1 MGYELPPGF
10 RFHPTDEELIV
21 YYLRNQAMS
30 LPCPAPIIP
39 QLNIYKFDPWEL
51 PGKSELSEGEWY
63 FFTPRDRKYPNGLR
77 PNRATA
83 SGYWKAT
90 GTDKAIYSR
99 SRSVG
104 VKKALVFYQGRPPKG
119 CKTDWIMHEYRLHN
133 DTHSPFKANKS
144 MILDEWVLCRI
155 YQKRQTRRNTEDVVC
170 GIETPVQEESAM
182 ENEDYEKEPM
192 FPRSCSLVHLL
203 EADYS
208 QLFGDSA
215 LGSIDDLFESCIGD
229 DGDTPIEDSA
239 TMRIAGNHNVLFGN
253 QIFVDPIFQH

>member
-1 MGYELPPGF
+1 M
-10 RFHPTDEELIV
+10 
-21 YYLRNQAMS
+21 
-30 LPCPAPIIP
+30 
-39 QLNIYKFDPWEL
+39 
-51 PGKSELSEGEWY
+51 
-63 FFTPRDRKYPNGLR
+63 
-77 PNRATA
+77 
-83 SGYWKAT
+83 
-90 GTDKAIYSR
+90 
-99 SRSVG
+99 
-104 VKKALVFYQGRPPKG
+104 
-119 CKTDWIMHEYRLHN
+119 
-133 DTHSPFKANKS
+133 
-144 MILDEWVLCRI
+144 LCRI
-155 YQKRQTRRNTEDVVC
+155 YQKRQTRRNTEDVAC
-170 GIETPVQEESAM
+170 GIETPAQEESAM